1 MKITRN
7 ADVEIHYELFSKGE
21 SLENT
26 RNEEEPVSYRHG
38 REEILP
44 GLEKALEGHEPGDE
58 IRITL
63 SAPEAYGEY
72 SPEGLVSVPVAEMQ
86 GEAKMKPGDW
96 ITVSVADPDHDEEG
110 ELEMRVVEIHPDE
123 IILDANH
130 PLAGKDVTFVVEVI
144 SVNPSKG

>member
-1 MKITRN
+1 MKITRD
-7 ADVEIHYELFSKGE
+7 AIVEIHYELFSKGE

-26 RNEEEPVSYRHG
+26 REDEPVSYRHG
-38 REEILP
+38 TEEILP

-58 IRITL
+58 VQVTL

-72 SPEGLVSVPVAEMQ
+72 SPEGLVSVPAQEIRSD
-86 GEAKMKPGDW
+86 EKMAPGDW
-96 ITVSVADPDHDEEG
+96 ITVSVTDDDRGEEG

-130 PLAGKDVTFVVEVI
+130 PLAGQEVTFAVEVI